1 MEFPDDTYSYMLA
14 LLGVPGLK
22 SLYLQIP
29 FYADFVCAVS
39 GKVKCIYKEKLVF
52 GTANAYSVKFSKY
65 KISSIK
71 PVYMVIKHYNTLL
84 YLIIVQCCIYC

>member
-1 MEFPDDTYSYMLA
+1 MEFPDNTYSYMLA

-29 FYADFVCAVS
+29 FCADFICANS
-39 GKVKCIYKEKLVF
+39 GKIKCIYKDKLIF

-65 KISSIK
+65 KISTIK
-71 PVYMVIKHYNTLL
+71 PLYMA
-84 YLIIVQCCIYC
+84 QR

>member
-1 MEFPDDTYSYMLA
+1 MEFPDNTYSYMLA

-39 GKVKCIYKEKLVF
+39 GKIKCIYKDKSVF
-52 GTANAYSVKFSKY
+52 GTANAHSVKFSKY
-65 KISSIK
+65 KISTIK
-71 PVYMVIKHYNTLL
+71 PLYMAHK
-84 YLIIVQCCIYC
+84 